1 MKKCEKAALSFLVV
15 SLFGL
20 FIRPVAQ
27 QGLTLMLCMIFM
39 CITGYKYWREQNLRA
54 IPYIAIGGLLLLIFL
69 GSIFSKISLPKPS
82 KPVRPTKVYT
92 QLNDTK
98 PKKYHSTIDELNAL
112 AKESHG
118 DPYEAGIKH
127 LQK

>member
-1 MKKCEKAALSFLVV
+1 MKKCEKAALSFLFV
-15 SLFGL
+15 SIVGL
-20 FIRPVAQ
+20 FIRPLAH

-54 IPYIAIGGLLLLIFL
+54 IPYVTIGGVLLLVFL
-69 GSIFSKISLPKPS
+69 GSIFSNISLPKPS
-82 KPVRPTKVYT
+82 KPVRPTKVST
-92 QLNDTK
+92 QVSDTK

-112 AKESHG
+112 AKEYHG
-118 DPYEAGIKH
+118 DPYEAGVKH